1 VTADDHAW
9 DLFAEALDAGSAV
22 AARVPNGAAILA
34 ADSPDREMLIRRYH
48 GEGRVVV
55 LVDEDGREH
64 HVLPPKR

>member
-1 VTADDHAW
+1 VTADDRAW

-22 AARVPNGAAILA
+22 AARITNGAAMLA
-34 ADSPDREMLIRRYH
+34 ADSPDRDVLMRRHH